1 MAWGLRCSA
10 QFPRMPFCLSV
21 MSMLRVCCDSSFS
34 FFLFLNKTKLDVGH
48 LFDVIMATTIDPE
61 NPQQPASVQE
71 LPTEQNPFHT
81 GINRLNMIKQICVI
95 GLCDI
100 GDVRFC
106 RLEVENDVFSVTCRM
121 MIC

>member
-1 MAWGLRCSA
+1 
-10 QFPRMPFCLSV
+10 
-21 MSMLRVCCDSSFS
+21 
-34 FFLFLNKTKLDVGH
+34 
-48 LFDVIMATTIDPE
+48 MATTIDPE

-71 LPTEQNPFHT
+71 LPTEQHPFHT

-121 MIC
+121 MI